1 MINWA
6 VLPPGRSFR
15 AHRHK
20 DMTEIFIMLH
30 GQAHMQVDS
39 NRFEIESQDVVIVNP
54 GEEHLMENDSG
65 TEVNFI
71 VIGLAPRE
79 RT

>member
-1 MINWA
+1 
-6 VLPPGRSFR
+6 
-15 AHRHK
+15 
-20 DMTEIFIMLH
+20 MLH